1 MRQRSL
7 PKQACLLTLD
17 YIVPVSSV
25 FLKNVIM
32 KLDRFSSE
40 EPFGDALQLWS
51 HVSIYVSKD
60 FASYFLCW

>member
-1 MRQRSL
+1 
-7 PKQACLLTLD
+7 
-17 YIVPVSSV
+17 
-25 FLKNVIM
+25 M

-40 EPFGDALQLWS
+40 EPLGDALQLWS